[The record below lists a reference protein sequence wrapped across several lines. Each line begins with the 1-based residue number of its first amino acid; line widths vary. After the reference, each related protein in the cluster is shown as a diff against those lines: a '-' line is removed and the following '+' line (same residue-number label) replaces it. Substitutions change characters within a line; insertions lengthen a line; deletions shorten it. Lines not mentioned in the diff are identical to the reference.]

1 MTMLKRRS
9 FEHGYVAAIAVWVV
23 GAVSSV
29 RAADSGPF
37 AALDLGWARYPQNY
51 YTVVSSETVVSSA
64 TALTN
69 STLDRD
75 RLGWSLSGG
84 YRFNRYVS
92 VEASFVDLGSIAGP
106 LTNSSGVTLTDP
118 QLQFSVKGETLA
130 AVGMLPLGRWDLF
143 LKGGVF
149 FADTQLQAAGSDASS
164 HTQTALFGLGLD
176 RHVAENWSVRIGFTD
191 YLSVGQTSQIRGP
204 NIKVLT
210 AGLTYAF

>member
-1 MTMLKRRS
+1 MLKRRS
-9 FEHGYVAAIAVWVV
+9 FGYGYVAAIAVCVL
-23 GAVSSV
+23 GAVNPA

-37 AALDLGWARYPQNY
+37 AAFDLGWARYPQNY

-64 TALTN
+64 TVLTN

-75 RLGWSLSGG
+75 RLGWSVSAG
-84 YRFNRYVS
+84 YRFNQYLS
-92 VEASFVDLGSIAGP
+92 VEAGFVDLGSIAGP
-106 LTNSSGVTLTDP
+106 LTDSSGITLANA

-149 FADTQLQAAGSDASS
+149 FADTQLQIAGNDTSFQ
-164 HTQTALFGLGLD
+164 TQHALFGLGID
-176 RHVAENWSVRIGFTD
+176 RHFAENWSTRVAFTD
-191 YLSVGQTSQIRGP
+191 YLSVGSTSRIRGP

>member
-9 FEHGYVAAIAVWVV
+9 FEHKHVAAIAVCAL

-37 AALDLGWARYPQNY
+37 VALDLGWARYPQNY
-51 YTVVSSETVVSSA
+51 YTVVSSETEVSST

-69 STLDRD
+69 STLNRD
-75 RLGWSLSGG
+75 RLGWSISTG
-84 YRFNRYVS
+84 YQFNRYLN
-92 VEASFVDLGSIAGP
+92 VEAAFVDLGSIAGP
-106 LTNSSGVTLTDP
+106 LTDSSGVTIANA

-130 AVGMLPLGRWDLF
+130 AVGMLPLGRWNLF
-143 LKGGVF
+143 VKSGVF
-149 FADTQLQAAGSDASS
+149 FADTQLQVPRSDTSYQ
-164 HTQTALFGLGLD
+164 TQHALFGLGID
-176 RHVAENWSVRIGFTD
+176 RHFAENWSTRVGFTD

>member
-9 FEHGYVAAIAVWVV
+9 FEHWYVAAIAVCVLGTV
-23 GAVSSV
+23 GSV
-29 RAADSGPF
+29 QAAESGPY
-37 AALDLGWARYPQNY
+37 AAFDLGWARYPQNY
-51 YTVVSSETVVSSA
+51 YTVVSSEAVVSSA
-64 TALTN
+64 TALSN

-75 RLGWSLSGG
+75 RLGWSVSAG
-84 YRFNRYVS
+84 YQFNRYMS
-92 VEASFVDLGSIAGP
+92 VEAGFADLGSIAGP
-106 LTNSSGVTLTDP
+106 LTVSAGVPLPNP

-149 FADTQLQAAGSDASS
+149 FADTQLQVAWSDTSY
-164 HTQTALFGLGLD
+164 HTQEALFGFGLD
-176 RHVAENWSVRIGFTD
+176 RHFAESWSTRLGFTD

>member
-1 MTMLKRRS
+1 MRLKRKS
-9 FEHGYVAAIAVWVV
+9 FEHRYVAAMAVCVL
-23 GAVSSV
+23 GAVRSV

-37 AALDLGWARYPQNY
+37 AAFDLGWAQYPQY
-51 YTVVSSETVVSSA
+51 YTVVHSETAPSSA
-64 TALTN
+64 TVLTN

-75 RLGWSLSGG
+75 RLGWSVSGG

-106 LTNSSGVTLTDP
+106 LTYSSGVILADP

-130 AVGMLPLGRWDLF
+130 AVGMLPLGRWDLL

-149 FADTQLQAAGSDASS
+149 FADTQLQVAGSDTSS
-164 HTQTALFGLGLD
+164 QTQHALFGLGLD
-176 RHVAENWSVRIGFTD
+176 RHFAENWSARLGFTD

-210 AGLTYAF
+210 GGLTYAF